1 MHWVMGVGASGELR
15 VDASDRIAAEE
26 GGRSPRLQ
34 CGECLTEF
42 PLPRGIEIEFV
53 C

>member
-1 MHWVMGVGASGELR
+1 MGVGASGALR
-15 VDASDRIAAEE
+15 VDASDRILDEE

-34 CGECLTEF
+34 CGECLAEF
-42 PLPRGIEIEFV
+42 PLPSGAEVEVV